1 VVTLKTYSNPV
12 EAGIAKSI
20 LDEHDIFCSLADE
33 NANAYGGAP
42 FAMPVRLLVNDG
54 QADEALRILNTM
66 AQPRSSGVE
75 HVDNSDEDSSTG
87 NELTGIREELK
98 KLRGRIESNTAF
110 VILLFAALFFF
121 FLVQLNSPV
130 SARSRQRQVESWN
143 TARTALKGTS

>member
-1 VVTLKTYSNPV
+1 
-12 EAGIAKSI
+12 
-20 LDEHDIFCSLADE
+20 
-33 NANAYGGAP
+33 
-42 FAMPVRLLVNDG
+42 
-54 QADEALRILNTM
+54 M

-110 VILLFAALFFF
+110 VILLFAALVFF